1 MSHEITDSDAGG
13 MLGDSADSPAG
24 KVPIVLRPG
33 ELEPSAAATTA
44 LAAADPYGTT
54 RPAVYLHSLRRRW
67 LSAIGLGLV
76 TAVVAGGLVWY
87 LKPPQ
92 YTAVSQ
98 LRIAAE
104 DAPLVFDTAD
114 RSGQTRFDIYKR
126 TQRQLLKSR
135 FVVAAA
141 LRDKE
146 VAQLPIIRDEI
157 DPVVWL
163 ETHIDVTFPDDAE
176 IMQVRLSGADPESL
190 RTLVNALVRTYMDEV
205 VLYERNLRLDR
216 LTNLENVYADSES
229 KVRTKR
235 ADLRRLAE
243 RLGTSDSEALTLV
256 QQNAIQQFALVR
268 NELTRIQFELMRTKG
283 ELEIARMGLE
293 SPVDANAAKSPANAS
308 PPAPER
314 ALNEQQAAV
323 PGTAGAGS
331 IGQTVTVQK
340 VPLPAESGPT
350 GTGLS
355 PASVATSA
363 TPQPK
368 RVTDVTELELDQ
380 AAKND
385 PIAATHLAEINRLE
399 QLIDRTKAAVPEE
412 NAEQH
417 VAGYRQKIAAI
428 RGRYQERR
436 NALRGELTEMN
447 RLAAESGLAAKQM
460 RVAILQEQEKQ
471 MKQEV
476 DRLYDEARQF
486 GKSSVD
492 VELMRTEIK
501 ALDEVLSRIGSEMER
516 TKVELKSGSR
526 ITIVHT
532 ASVPKTTVGS
542 ARMSLTVFSS
552 LIGFILPICSIVW
565 LDAKRQPVS
574 TAADVSDRIGLNVLG
589 ALPFV
594 SPRQFSRPGRL
605 PGQRATW
612 ESELSASVDAVAAM
626 LLRRSETHGERV
638 FMVSSAVAGE
648 GKSTLTAWL
657 ARSLAQ
663 AGRRVLAVDFD
674 LRRPAL
680 HGVFDLQ
687 IEPGVGEILRNES
700 NIRSAVQHTETDNL
714 SVLTAGSSDQH
725 ALFELTQDAVKNMF
739 GKLRRDYDFV
749 IVDAGPILPV
759 VDTRLVARYVDA
771 VILSV
776 LRDVSTLPRI
786 REACA
791 ILRSYDVFVLG
802 TVVTGTATDVYRGRL
817 VNVYQGEQ

>member
-1 MSHEITDSDAGG
+1 MSHELKNSGAGERP
-13 MLGDSADSPAG
+13 DNPAG
-24 KVPIVLRPG
+24 SPSGQIPIVLKPG
-33 ELEPSAAATTA
+33 EMEPSVTAA
-44 LAAADPYGTT
+44 LAAADPYGTA

-67 LSAIGLGLV
+67 LSAIALGFV
-76 TAVVAGGLVWY
+76 TAAIAGGLVWY
-87 LKPPQ
+87 LKHPQ

-114 RSGQTRFDIYKR
+114 HSGQTRFDIYKR

-135 FVVAAA
+135 FVIAAA

-146 VAQLPIIRDEI
+146 VAQLPTIRDEI

-176 IMQVRLSGADPESL
+176 IMQVKLSGDDPESL

-229 KVRTKR
+229 KVRQKR

-283 ELEIARMGLE
+283 ELEIARMGIKTPAD
-293 SPVDANAAKSPANAS
+293 SANATTDANGKPSLQNQTVLS
-308 PPAPER
+308 G
-314 ALNEQQAAV
+314 NQAA
-323 PGTAGAGS
+323 TAG
-331 IGQTVTVQK
+331 GQTVTVQK
-340 VPLPAESGPT
+340 VPLPAA
-350 GTGLS
+350 S
-355 PASVATSA
+355 PPVATA
-363 TPQPK
+363 AAANAPPK
-368 RVTDVTELELDQ
+368 PVTEISELELDQ

-385 PIAATHLAEINRLE
+385 PVAAVHLADISRLE
-399 QLIDRTKAAVPEE
+399 QLIERTKATVPDES
-412 NAEQH
+412 AEQF
-417 VAGYRQKIAAI
+417 VVGYRQKIEGI
-428 RGRYQERR
+428 KVRYEVRR
-436 NALRGELTEMN
+436 EALRGELAEMN
-447 RLAAESGLAAKQM
+447 RLSLESGLAAKQM

-471 MKQEV
+471 MKLEV

-501 ALDEVLSRIGSEMER
+501 ALDEVLHRIGSEMER

-542 ARMSLTVFSS
+542 ARLSLTVFSS
-552 LIGFILPICSIVW
+552 LIGFILPIFSIVW
-565 LDAKRQPVS
+565 LDAKRQSVS
-574 TAADVSDRIGLNVLG
+574 TAADVTDRIGLNVLG

-594 SPRQFSRPGRL
+594 SARQFNRPGRL

-612 ESELSASVDAVAAM
+612 ETELAASVDSVAAM
-626 LLRRSETHGERV
+626 LLRRAETHGQRV

-663 AGRRVLAVDFD
+663 AGRKVLAVDFD

-680 HGVFDLQ
+680 HGVFNLQ
-687 IEPGVGEILRNES
+687 LEPGVGEILRNES
-700 NIRSAVQHTETDNL
+700 DIRSTVQETETENL
-714 SVLTAGSSDQH
+714 SVLTAGSGDQN
-725 ALFELTQDAVKNMF
+725 ALFELTQDAVKDMF
-739 GKLRRDYDFV
+739 NRLRRDYEFV

-802 TVVTGTATDVYRGRL
+802 TVVTGTTTDVYRGRL
-817 VNVYQGEQ
+817 LNVYHGEQ